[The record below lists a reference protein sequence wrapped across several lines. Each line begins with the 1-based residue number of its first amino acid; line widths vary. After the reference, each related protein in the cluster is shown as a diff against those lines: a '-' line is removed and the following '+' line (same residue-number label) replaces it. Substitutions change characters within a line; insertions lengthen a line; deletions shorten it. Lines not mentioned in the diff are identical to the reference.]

1 MFGKDCDSLRSASG
15 LVYCLKLSCLIPK
28 NLSMYG
34 LNFGEEERDF
44 VRRCSEG
51 QKVSMFACLK
61 LCYLGLSDL
70 SHIEQDQIL

>member
-1 MFGKDCDSLRSASG
+1 MFGKDCDSLWSASG

-28 NLSMYG
+28 KKSMYD

-51 QKVSMFACLK
+51 QNVSMFACLN

-70 SHIEQDQIL
+70 SHTEQEQIL